1 MRNCDAGSREL
12 NARAQERWMLTLLAL
27 FDLPGVLG
35 RISRILQLSK
45 PLKHSAKV

>member
-1 MRNCDAGSREL
+1 V
-12 NARAQERWMLTLLAL
+12 QERWILAVLAL